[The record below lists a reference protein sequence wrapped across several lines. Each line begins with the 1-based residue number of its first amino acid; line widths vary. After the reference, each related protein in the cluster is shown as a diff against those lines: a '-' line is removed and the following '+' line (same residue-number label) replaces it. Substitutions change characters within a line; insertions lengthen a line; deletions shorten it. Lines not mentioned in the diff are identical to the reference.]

1 MTAITAWPDILTVVD
16 GDYKAFTRQAAAAI
30 SRGMACTLNSSGN
43 AVACT
48 ITGTPK
54 PCMGVAMNDAAIG
67 DFVTLVC
74 DGIVRVANSTSTS
87 AIAIGDQVTVGPV
100 SAYAGA
106 VSTATSATDT
116 QIIGTAIETIAVSS
130 YGKILLK
137 LR

>member
-54 PCMGVAMNDAAIG
+54 PCMGVAMNEAAIG
-67 DFVTLVC
+67 DFVTLVW